1 MKFRSFVFERDM
13 AEEAHLRA
21 QGWKLKDTDRAYMVR
36 HNMLTFGARWKVCR
50 SKLDVAVYFL
60 RAFAYYIKAN
70 IQRLLE
76 SKNKIFFALLVAW
89 VLVCSPIIPRGGAFY
104 KGGTMAKVYAITP
117 TRAEAAYIRYRLALG
132 GHSLAELCRKVKCK
146 RQLASGVLGGR
157 DHAAKIEKAIAR
169 ACGFGDWNTM
179 LRYIRS
185 ASAQQGQML
194 PAA

>member
-1 MKFRSFVFERDM
+1 
-13 AEEAHLRA
+13 
-21 QGWKLKDTDRAYMVR
+21 
-36 HNMLTFGARWKVCR
+36 
-50 SKLDVAVYFL
+50 
-60 RAFAYYIKAN
+60 
-70 IQRLLE
+70 
-76 SKNKIFFALLVAW
+76 
-89 VLVCSPIIPRGGAFY
+89 
-104 KGGTMAKVYAITP
+104 MAKVYAITP
-117 TRAEAAYIRYRLALG
+117 TRAEAAYIRYRLALS

-185 ASAQQGQML
+185 ASAPQGQML